1 MCFTGQREPPVKGEL
16 TGEPSVW
23 TLMKHGL
30 RPLTLQMTYPYGSL
44 PAPKVSPTHRLSI
57 CEVQLTTDDRG
68 LATVPVLVT
77 HCPPPASNLDLH
89 TAIMRAVHYGAL
101 ISCTVEAAKPVG
113 TSLFKE
119 DIALRPL
126 VGDAIFEPTPS
137 TEHFCFII
145 IPVSTAYTTGNAINK
160 FVKNSSAT
168 YNNCS
173 KSSAADASPISEA
186 KFLTNTLGG
195 YVGESIITHKG
206 PRVIQNMDSWI
217 PPWIQPLHCSLS
229 SLLGH
234 TTNSRLT
241 AGVTEDPLI
250 LLVILT
256 EHGLLNTLMW
266 TLTKIFLS
274 PNCTL
279 NWYVPEIDCISFSR
293 WGHTVIPVVCISRDI
308 TKLPARDIGLRLS
321 PCAAADRV
329 PCSVIG
335 YRCIVLSSTL
345 GAVRNKLAVRDML
358 FCAITF
364 GLESRHRGRVI
375 AVGRAAYRHTMV
387 MSKYT
392 AYNLCKRI
400 TTLINTMKVITF
412 FWRATLGLARLVPD
426 VPADDGGSSVIKACV
441 THSHPVIACL
451 IQHLYHAKVGGYGC
465 CQSHYIISNNVAR
478 VPDEC
483 VVCADAAP
491 GVVDFDLDKPFPGVG
506 RAGQTNLEQNTAAWE
521 STKHPET
528 FAMLMP
534 GHSSNLSSKPVQ
546 LGPRS
551 QRRMLANW
559 LDEIKLPIPGNAASL
574 EQTTEAYWFEGH
586 APCPSTFKQSSN
598 WDRRLLYLLP
608 ECITAEALAK
618 EHPSIAVVTVTD
630 DMDVVPAHTGTFK
643 ETPFHA
649 ITCHTCPYKRNTLVT
664 RIMPKKNP
672 KTAGTGKRK
681 AVQDQNTGNKQSRL
695 AVLLADAISKDDEI
709 LSEIGELLGNKD
721 KNKADGTEVPS
732 ISSESSDDEC
742 TSVSVSETSM
752 HTAYAYEDI
761 SLGAFSAIH
770 PPLDQKL
777 IDKITNGEF
786 VDFPYLLNKDHNNE
800 TTTIR
805 KTNNATIT
813 SIQKSSPQPIT
824 EIGQWNRAFQMYAD
838 VYSAKYPTQAPHLF
852 RYMSI
857 IQHLANT
864 SKHWQLYDEKFR
876 KLRAVSPSIPW
887 GIIHTETPFVAPL
900 TTTQNFCQTKSCSE
914 KVTVGITNS
923 LGNAESQSAL
933 SPTIV
938 ATVKDPMAL
947 HVAQSHLICQRDTLS
962 THQTFKNQAT
972 LQPNSEKNFKLP
984 TPVLINTLAPYLDG
998 YDTDKTHFLVKGFNQ
1013 GFSLGTADYIPP
1025 RVSQN
1030 HSSVHKNLDFVRN
1043 KIATEVTRG
1052 RIKGPYITPPLPNLV
1067 CSPLGAVPKRT
1078 KNSFRLIHDLSFP
1091 SSKAMPSVNS
1101 LIPKHNSVSSK
1112 TVFPNTQVEV
1122 HGILV
1127 DTNSLTASLPPDKVQ
1142 LLRTLLESFKKRKKV
1157 TLKQLQ
1163 SLLGHLNFACKVIKP
1178 GRCFLRRLY
1187 DLTIGCTK
1195 PNHHIRLTSE
1205 TRADIALWHTFLNDY
1220 NGCTLLT
1227 GDRFTTSTTLKLFTD
1242 AAGSKGF
1249 ACTHGS
1255 SWTFGIF
1262 PQKVKEHHINILEL
1276 YPIAL
1281 AVNMFGH
1288 LWQNTNICF
1297 ICDNMAVVYCLNKQ
1311 SSKDK
1316 TMMKLIRNIV
1326 LSALENNFCFQA
1338 KHISTK
1344 KNTICDLLSRLQVQ
1358 EALTLAPHLN
1368 KTPLPL
1374 PIQMSPLALLQ

>member
-1 MCFTGQREPPVKGEL
+1 MKVKETLIVVLFCTIFTKC
-16 TGEPSVW
+16 
-23 TLMKHGL
+23 HG
-30 RPLTLQMTYPYGSL
+30 
-44 PAPKVSPTHRLSI
+44 
-57 CEVQLTTDDRG
+57 
-68 LATVPVLVT
+68 
-77 HCPPPASNLDLH
+77 
-89 TAIMRAVHYGAL
+89 AIRFANY
-101 ISCTVEAAKPVG
+101 
-113 TSLFKE
+113 
-119 DIALRPL
+119 
-126 VGDAIFEPTPS
+126 
-137 TEHFCFII
+137 
-145 IPVSTAYTTGNAINK
+145 
-160 FVKNSSAT
+160 
-168 YNNCS
+168 YNNHMVLQR
-173 KSSAADASPISEA
+173 APQRANIWG
-186 KFLTNTLGG
+186 FG
-195 YVGESIITHKG
+195 
-206 PRVIQNMDSWI
+206 
-217 PPWIQPLHCSLS
+217 
-229 SLLGH
+229 
-234 TTNSRLT
+234 T
-241 AGVTEDPLI
+241 AGVAVSVKIDG
-250 LLVILT
+250 LVVSTINV
-256 EHGLLNTLMW
+256 GADGVWKTL
-266 TLTKIFLS
+266 
-274 PNCTL
+274 
-279 NWYVPEIDCISFSR
+279 
-293 WGHTVIPVVCISRDI
+293 
-308 TKLPARDIGLRLS
+308 LPATTAGGPHNVSVTSSDGGAALS
-321 PCAAADRV
+321 DV
-329 PCSVIG
+329 MFGDVWVCSG
-335 YRCIVLSSTL
+335 QSNMEYTLSGIS
-345 GAVRNKLAVRDML
+345 N
-358 FCAITF
+358 
-364 GLESRHRGRVI
+364 
-375 AVGRAAYRHTMV
+375 
-387 MSKYT
+387 YT
-392 AYNLCKRI
+392 AYIDAAKSLHNIRLFRTNHKA
-400 TTLINTMKVITF
+400 TDVPQVEPVVNTQWTIPDQHDAHTRVFSAVCLMYALELAPHLQ
-412 FWRATLGLARLVPD
+412 RPLGLVETNWGGTPVEAWSSPD
-426 VPADDGGSSVIKACV
+426 
-441 THSHPVIACL
+441 
-451 IQHLYHAKVGGYGC
+451 
-465 CQSHYIISNNVAR
+465 
-478 VPDEC
+478 
-483 VVCADAAP
+483 
-491 GVVDFDLDKPFPGVG
+491 
-506 RAGQTNLEQNTAAWE
+506 
-521 STKHPET
+521 
-528 FAMLMP
+528 
-534 GHSSNLSSKPVQ
+534 
-546 LGPRS
+546 
-551 QRRMLANW
+551 
-559 LDEIKLPIPGNAASL
+559 
-574 EQTTEAYWFEGH
+574 
-586 APCPSTFKQSSN
+586 
-598 WDRRLLYLLP
+598 
-608 ECITAEALAK
+608 ALAK
-618 EHPSIAVVTVTD
+618 CPQHKRRAVNAHSPSALWNGMVAPLLPMTIYGAIWYQGEANAGKAHLYACQFRAMIEDWRAKTHLSHGELICSVYIAVPGFSYTLSIA
-630 DMDVVPAHTGTFK
+630 PPSC
-643 ETPFHA
+643 E
-649 ITCHTCPYKRNTLVT
+649 
-664 RIMPKKNP
+664 KNP

-876 KLRAVSPSIPW
+876 KLRTVSPSIPW

-1025 RVSQN
+1025 R
-1030 HSSVHKNLDFVRN
+1030 
-1043 KIATEVTRG
+1043 
-1052 RIKGPYITPPLPNLV
+1052 
-1067 CSPLGAVPKRT
+1067 
-1078 KNSFRLIHDLSFP
+1078 
-1091 SSKAMPSVNS
+1091 
-1101 LIPKHNSVSSK
+1101 SSK

>member
-1 MCFTGQREPPVKGEL
+1 
-16 TGEPSVW
+16 
-23 TLMKHGL
+23 
-30 RPLTLQMTYPYGSL
+30 
-44 PAPKVSPTHRLSI
+44 
-57 CEVQLTTDDRG
+57 
-68 LATVPVLVT
+68 
-77 HCPPPASNLDLH
+77 
-89 TAIMRAVHYGAL
+89 
-101 ISCTVEAAKPVG
+101 
-113 TSLFKE
+113 
-119 DIALRPL
+119 
-126 VGDAIFEPTPS
+126 
-137 TEHFCFII
+137 
-145 IPVSTAYTTGNAINK
+145 
-160 FVKNSSAT
+160 
-168 YNNCS
+168 
-173 KSSAADASPISEA
+173 
-186 KFLTNTLGG
+186 
-195 YVGESIITHKG
+195 
-206 PRVIQNMDSWI
+206 
-217 PPWIQPLHCSLS
+217 
-229 SLLGH
+229 
-234 TTNSRLT
+234 
-241 AGVTEDPLI
+241 
-250 LLVILT
+250 
-256 EHGLLNTLMW
+256 
-266 TLTKIFLS
+266 
-274 PNCTL
+274 
-279 NWYVPEIDCISFSR
+279 
-293 WGHTVIPVVCISRDI
+293 
-308 TKLPARDIGLRLS
+308 
-321 PCAAADRV
+321 
-329 PCSVIG
+329 
-335 YRCIVLSSTL
+335 
-345 GAVRNKLAVRDML
+345 
-358 FCAITF
+358 
-364 GLESRHRGRVI
+364 
-375 AVGRAAYRHTMV
+375 
-387 MSKYT
+387 
-392 AYNLCKRI
+392 
-400 TTLINTMKVITF
+400 
-412 FWRATLGLARLVPD
+412 
-426 VPADDGGSSVIKACV
+426 
-441 THSHPVIACL
+441 
-451 IQHLYHAKVGGYGC
+451 
-465 CQSHYIISNNVAR
+465 
-478 VPDEC
+478 
-483 VVCADAAP
+483 
-491 GVVDFDLDKPFPGVG
+491 
-506 RAGQTNLEQNTAAWE
+506 
-521 STKHPET
+521 
-528 FAMLMP
+528 
-534 GHSSNLSSKPVQ
+534 
-546 LGPRS
+546 
-551 QRRMLANW
+551 
-559 LDEIKLPIPGNAASL
+559 
-574 EQTTEAYWFEGH
+574 
-586 APCPSTFKQSSN
+586 
-598 WDRRLLYLLP
+598 
-608 ECITAEALAK
+608 
-618 EHPSIAVVTVTD
+618 
-630 DMDVVPAHTGTFK
+630 
-643 ETPFHA
+643 
-649 ITCHTCPYKRNTLVT
+649 
-664 RIMPKKNP
+664 
-672 KTAGTGKRK
+672 
-681 AVQDQNTGNKQSRL
+681 
-695 AVLLADAISKDDEI
+695 
-709 LSEIGELLGNKD
+709 
-721 KNKADGTEVPS
+721 
-732 ISSESSDDEC
+732 
-742 TSVSVSETSM
+742 
-752 HTAYAYEDI
+752 
-761 SLGAFSAIH
+761 
-770 PPLDQKL
+770 
-777 IDKITNGEF
+777 
-786 VDFPYLLNKDHNNE
+786 
-800 TTTIR
+800 
-805 KTNNATIT
+805 
-813 SIQKSSPQPIT
+813 
-824 EIGQWNRAFQMYAD
+824 
-838 VYSAKYPTQAPHLF
+838 
-852 RYMSI
+852 
-857 IQHLANT
+857 
-864 SKHWQLYDEKFR
+864 
-876 KLRAVSPSIPW
+876 
-887 GIIHTETPFVAPL
+887 
-900 TTTQNFCQTKSCSE
+900 
-914 KVTVGITNS
+914 
-923 LGNAESQSAL
+923 
-933 SPTIV
+933 
-938 ATVKDPMAL
+938 MAL

-1101 LIPKHNSVSSK
+1101 LIPKHNSVVTLETFDHVASLILQCGRNCTIAKADIEEAFRIIPISPLDYHKLGFTFENKYYFDTVLPMGASSSVAIFEAFSTSIQWILQHKLHINYVSHIIDDFIFVGHAGSNTCFNSLQMFLDFAKTIGLPIKSSK